1 MSRRHSAGNRRH
13 SAEAAVTTDFA
24 KRQIVWWRARRAP
37 SLFLTGEG
45 VAVLLGLLQR
55 GLQAADF
62 ALLCSELAGH
72 LVQSPLQ
79 RLLTF

>member
-1 MSRRHSAGNRRH
+1 MQRRPSPPISQSVRLFGGERGA
-13 SAEAAVTTDFA
+13 
-24 KRQIVWWRARRAP
+24 ARRF
-37 SLFLTGEG
+37 FLTGEG

-62 ALLCSELAGH
+62 ALFGSELAGH

-79 RLLTF
+79 RLLAF